1 MRYIPTWSGNRLI
14 ESGAGTMNL
23 LARILSHGFAITV
36 VLLLAI
42 GFMYRGELFP
52 EWELPEFLALD
63 SSQEQA
69 GSGTGTVSREDETG
83 AVTEAAD
90 TMPEVAPEPGT
101 EPVAEPG
108 ASLTDRAAASEVVT
122 PPETAAEAVR
132 TDTSPADSAAAS
144 EVMTPPETVVEAVR
158 TDASPADST
167 AASEAVTLPE
177 TAAETAGTDVEASVA
192 GVADNNQA
200 ELPDA
205 VAAAGDAVVE
215 TDMMET
221 GQADTA
227 VNQELLT
234 ETVSDAGMQ
243 ESAEVQ
249 EPAEVPEPA
258 VAEDTPEQQV
268 PAEPARDDMQQQPD
282 AIDRPEAAVQESPES
297 ARDVT
302 ADSETG
308 AYQLLAAAREAYW
321 LRNYE
326 LAEGKYREMIELQ
339 PDNPDGYG
347 ELGNMYFSQG
357 NWEAAATAYYE
368 AGTRLLGEGLIAQA
382 QQLVDVIRG
391 LNGSRADELARQV
404 DAARESSH

>member
-63 SSQEQA
+63 SSQEPA
-69 GSGTGTVSREDETG
+69 GSGTGIVSREDETG

-101 EPVAEPG
+101 EPVAEPD
-108 ASLTDRAAASEVVT
+108 ASLTDSAAAPEVVT
-122 PPETAAEAVR
+122 PPETAA
-132 TDTSPADSAAAS
+132 
-144 EVMTPPETVVEAVR
+144 EAVR

-205 VAAAGDAVVE
+205 DAAAGDAVVE

-227 VNQELLT
+227 VNQEVLT
-234 ETVSDAGMQ
+234 EAVNDAGMQ

-308 AYQLLAAAREAYW
+308 AYPLLAAAREAYW

-391 LNGSRADELARQV
+391 LNGSQADELARQI